1 MARKNRGNNKGDRAL
16 ERLKEGLKKMPL
28 SVAHSVAKLASPEM
42 TGLTRRSFATGRTVY
57 GDPRPMGSARVKG
70 AGPVQGPM
78 PMVERNRGKYMA
90 QARKRAKK
98 PEYLRVSTGKPLDLV
113 KTGRTRADLAFATL
127 GTVVRVVLAAPY
139 QKYLIG
145 KYKILPIQVIPV
157 AWDKSLDRIAQAE
170 LSRYTA
176 EVIK

>member
-1 MARKNRGNNKGDRAL
+1 
-16 ERLKEGLKKMPL
+16 
-28 SVAHSVAKLASPEM
+28 
-42 TGLTRRSFATGRTVY
+42 
-57 GDPRPMGSARVKG
+57 MGSARVKG
-70 AGPVQGPM
+70 AGPVQGPLQ
-78 PMVERNRGKYMA
+78 RLRSDSGGKDKYA
-90 QARKRAKK
+90 KAARKRAKK
-98 PEYLRVSTGKPLDLV
+98 PEYLRMSTGKPLDLV
-113 KTGRTRADLAFATL
+113 DTGRTRDDLAFETL